1 MTHLTRRGVLK
12 TSLCGGAGLIALPS
26 LVPSSLFAQ
35 TTPNQRLQ
43 VVQIGC
49 GRMGR
54 EDMAGVMAHPLAR
67 VVGVCELDSK
77 RAAAA
82 QEAVVSFYKKKGES
96 DVGVKAYHDYHE
108 VLARPDV
115 DAVVVSLPDHWHALV
130 AIEAALAGKNIYV
143 QKPITYSIAE
153 SIALRKAVR
162 AKNVI
167 LQTGSQQ
174 RSEKPFPAFR
184 PGSEAVRNGRIG
196 QLKTVQIGIGLDNT
210 KGKAPTPMPV
220 PANLDYERWLGAAPE
235 QPYMEDRVHPQTG
248 LGRPGW
254 ITTEDFGLGMIT
266 NWGAHHIDIAQWAMG
281 AELSGPTSIEAKADF
296 MTNDVWTVH
305 RHYHVEMLYPGGVRV
320 ILDDKF
326 PNGIRFEG
334 SEGWVFCTRGAVQVT
349 TSDGNAK
356 DQKAN
361 AGKSSLQA
369 SDPRILT
376 PRVGSDQIGWQ
387 PSTNHYLNWLQ
398 AIVAKRDPIA
408 PVDQAARSLQTCA
421 AAWIGMKLGRKL
433 TWDPAQEA
441 FVGDDTANAM
451 RSRKAR
457 KPEYDVS
464 AVMKKAGLA

>member
-1 MTHLTRRGVLK
+1 MPHLTRRDFLT
-12 TSLCGGAGLIALPS
+12 TSLRGGAGLIALPS
-26 LVPSSLFAQ
+26 LVPSSLFGQ
-35 TTPNQRLQ
+35 TTPNQRIQ
-43 VVQIGC
+43 VIQIGC

-67 VVGVCELDSK
+67 LVGVCDLDSK

-82 QEAVVSFYKKKGES
+82 QEAVVSFYKKKGEPN
-96 DVGVKAYHDYHE
+96 VEVKACHDYHE

-115 DAVVVSLPDHWHALV
+115 DAVIVSVPDHWHALV

-196 QLKTVQIGIGLDNT
+196 QLKTVQIGIGFDSP
-210 KGKAPTPMPV
+210 KGKAPAPMPV

-235 QPYMEDRVHPQTG
+235 QPYMEDRVHSQSS

-305 RHYHVEMLYPGGVRV
+305 QHYHVEMVYPGGVRV

-349 TSDGNAK
+349 SSDGNAK
-356 DQKAN
+356 DQADG
-361 AGKSSLQA
+361 GKSSLRA
-369 SDPRILT
+369 SNPKILA
-376 PRVGSDQIGWQ
+376 Q
-387 PSTNHYLNWLQ
+387 PGTGGKRWSASPNHYLNWLQ
-398 AIVAKRDPIA
+398 AVAARRDPIA

-441 FVGDDTANAM
+441 FVGDEAANAM
-451 RSRKAR
+451 CSRKSR
-457 KPEYDVS
+457 KPEYDV
-464 AVMKKAGLA
+464 AAAMKKAGLA